1 MELFNL
7 FAKKSSQ
14 ETKAITDEDMLGIVG
29 EFNKSLPSLPENS
42 EILEEISFDKVVSYL
57 KSDRP
62 DSPSLTQ
69 AAIVRQKHPEGTF
82 LALVFLDENN
92 HLIYL
97 PSGLQAGRQIVAKK
111 LNQKLSKFLGDRDF
125 SLVDL
130 KQTSMELFNLFAKK
144 SSQETKAIT
153 DEDMLGIVGEFN
165 KSLPSLPENSEILEE
180 ISFDKV
186 VSYLKS
192 DRPDSPSLTQAAI
205 VRQKH
210 PEGTFLALVFLDEN
224 NHLIYLPSGLQAG
237 RQIVAKKLNQK
248 LSKFLGDRDFSL
260 VDLKQTSMELF
271 NLFAKKSSQ
280 ETKAITD
287 EDMLGIVG
295 EFNKSLPS
303 LPENSEIL
311 EEISFDKVVSYLKSD
326 RPDSPNLTQ
335 AAIIRQ
341 KHPEGTFLA
350 LVFLDENNHLIYLPS
365 GLQAGRQIV
374 AKKLNQKLSKFL
386 GDRDFSLVDLK
397 QTSIVVKVIKI
408 VSIIIWTMVIFL
420 VLFPL
425 LGHQIMNQALSAEL
439 NTPSLEITP
448 NMVAFGWLGNQQ
460 AFDQARQTAYKE
472 AKQYAE
478 QELDKWETELIKR
491 IDTDFLNWYFSYFN
505 QKKQELDVL
514 VQYVSQNFINGF
526 DQSKINEQI
535 KNSVNYN
542 LQREFARRV
551 VSSKSAES
559 KFNTIKIDTT
569 ELYLEKLSGQL
580 KNVPKK
586 YKIAEA
592 DWQQYLETI
601 KVRLENEQGD
611 QSLPVKVIGGYLT
624 TKAVAK
630 IAAMTSGK
638 VVAGLISS
646 SIASVIDPAVAVGLI
661 ALDYWDYNNGVTEN
675 KPRLREDLVESL
687 SELKNTLLK
696 DPELGVMSAVNE
708 LDEQIKN
715 SV

>member
-205 VRQKH
+205 V
-210 PEGTFLALVFLDEN
+210 
-224 NHLIYLPSGLQAG
+224 
-237 RQIVAKKLNQK
+237 
-248 LSKFLGDRDFSL
+248 
-260 VDLKQTSMELF
+260 
-271 NLFAKKSSQ
+271 
-280 ETKAITD
+280 
-287 EDMLGIVG
+287 
-295 EFNKSLPS
+295 
-303 LPENSEIL
+303 
-311 EEISFDKVVSYLKSD
+311 
-326 RPDSPNLTQ
+326 
-335 AAIIRQ
+335 RQ